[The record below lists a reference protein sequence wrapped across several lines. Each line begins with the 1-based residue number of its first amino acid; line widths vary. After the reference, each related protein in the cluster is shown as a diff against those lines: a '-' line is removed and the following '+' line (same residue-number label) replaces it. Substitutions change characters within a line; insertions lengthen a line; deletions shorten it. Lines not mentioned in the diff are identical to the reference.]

1 MSLRLPQDPGGGR
14 RQRESIDSVIVAEK
28 AASLGIAGRRLE
40 RALAALG
47 QAEGEAREALLD
59 EAAER
64 TWDFLV
70 QRELCGLRDR
80 DRVVADYRIPPEV
93 LARVGAVRRKP

>member
-1 MSLRLPQDPGGGR
+1 MPQDPGGGR
-14 RQRESIDSVIVAEK
+14 RERASIDSVIVAEK

-40 RALAALG
+40 RALAALRR
-47 QAEGEAREALLD
+47 AEGEAREALLD
-59 EAAER
+59 EAAEQ
-64 TWDFLV
+64 TWALLV

-80 DRVVADYRIPPEV
+80 DRVVADYSIPPEV